1 MKKII
6 YSKSA
11 PEPIGP
17 YSQATQAGGFIFVSG
32 QIAIDPSN
40 GELLKTDDIAKE
52 TTLVLQNLKSVL
64 ESAGYTMRDVL
75 KCTIFLKNM
84 QQFTAVNAVYGTYFT
99 EDPPARETV
108 EVSALPKGVNVEIS
122 AIAFK

>member
-40 GELLKTDDIAKE
+40 GELLNTDDIAKE

>member
-64 ESAGYTMRDVL
+64 ESAGYTMRDIL